1 MNTAR
6 HRPSEK
12 VSPRQYDV
20 AGLPPEYFNPGE
32 LDVLLHLFELVSPR
46 VVIEFG
52 VNAGRTPAAV
62 LRNLPTVSRY
72 VGVDVLPGYR
82 TLMPVQRNEVPREPG
97 ALVSEDPRF
106 ELVLR
111 QRGSFDLVAADLPQA
126 DAIFIDADHSREG
139 VMNDYRLARALVRP
153 GGIIVFHDDN
163 CRREV
168 QVTET
173 LNDLCAAGA
182 QIIHIEDT
190 WISYER
196 H

>member
-1 MNTAR
+1 MT
-6 HRPSEK
+6 S
-12 VSPRQYDV
+12 
-20 AGLPPEYFNPGE
+20 
-32 LDVLLHLFELVSPR
+32 HLFDTVSPR
-46 VVIEFG
+46 VGNAHG
-52 VNAGRTPAAV
+52 VNAGRTPAAE

-72 VGVDVLPGYR
+72 IGVDVLLGYR
-82 TLMPVQRNEVPREPG
+82 TLMPVQRNEVPRQPG
-97 ALVSEDPRF
+97 GLVKDDLRF

-111 QRGSFDLVAADLPQA
+111 ERGSFDLAVADLPSA

-173 LNDLCAAGA
+173 LNELCAAGA
-182 QIIHIEDT
+182 QIVHVHDT

>member
-1 MNTAR
+1 M
-6 HRPSEK
+6 
-12 VSPRQYDV
+12 
-20 AGLPPEYFNPGE
+20 
-32 LDVLLHLFELVSPR
+32 
-46 VVIEFG
+46 
-52 VNAGRTPAAV
+52 
-62 LRNLPTVSRY
+62 
-72 VGVDVLPGYR
+72 
-82 TLMPVQRNEVPREPG
+82 MPVQRNEVPKQPG
-97 ALVSEDPRF
+97 ALAKEDPRF

-111 QRGSFDLVAADLPQA
+111 ERGSFDLAAADLPPA

-139 VMNDYRLARALVRP
+139 VMNDYRLAKALVRP

-173 LNDLCAAGA
+173 LNELCADGA
-182 QIIHIEDT
+182 QIVHIENT